1 MTVQCEITEESAVLR
16 KLEISVEPERVAAA
30 FDAEYAQLKRTVR
43 LKGFRPG
50 KAPRQLL
57 ERHFGDRVRGQVLS
71 ALMSEALEEAL
82 GQHEIPA
89 VGVSDV
95 EPGDYSKGQSFSFT
109 AKVEVRPK
117 IEKVDYLGLEITP
130 AEAVVTDEDVA
141 AQINRLRESMAQLRT
156 VEGRDTVEE
165 GDVLLLDIVTTA
177 DGEPLE
183 QGKREDI
190 EHQVGSPGL
199 PQPVAK
205 ALVGAKLG
213 QPVVVEDIVDDDAPN
228 EALRGKKLEYTVMPK
243 EIREK
248 ILPELDDEFAKDL
261 GQSETLAE
269 LQDKIRADLTTH
281 RERRAR
287 EATHEQIR
295 EQLIARNELQV
306 PGTMIQRRAEEV
318 TQNTIQGLRMQ
329 GIEPEQ
335 LGLAPAKLLEEAKPR
350 AERDV
355 KAALLLDAVGE
366 AEKVEASTDEVDAR
380 IEEIAESAQQPVA
393 KVRGELGREG
403 QLEALK
409 YQLREEKILAFLVE
423 RANIIPPEAKEADS
437 GEKEQEKGE

>member
-109 AKVEVRPK
+109 ANVEVRPK

-213 QPVVVEDIVDDDAPN
+213 QPVVVEDIVDDDAPS
-228 EALRGKKLEYTVMPK
+228 EVLRGKKLEYTVMPK

-335 LGLAPAKLLEEAKPR
+335 LGLDPEKLLEEAKPR

-366 AEKVEASTDEVDAR
+366 AEKVAASTDEVDAR

-423 RANIIPPEAKEADS
+423 RANIIPSEAKEADS
-437 GEKEQEKGE
+437 GEKEQKKGE